1 MSNQKIWVLEVN
13 DKFQSTINLY
23 EDEGEAFEDAV
34 EQAIEYMEFV
44 NHSNYSYWKLY
55 YNEIKILKE
64 SGKLFEALDKY
75 NDWADNLTDDDFSH
89 IWVYSKTLIPRKYQ
103 EAVVRTSTE
112 TCIQL
117 ELFNLE
123 ITSSNEV
130 TKKIVF
136 CRGCNTELN
145 FNETPC
151 WKCGSEN

>member
-103 EAVVRTSTE
+103 EAVVTHLQRRVY
-112 TCIQL
+112 
-117 ELFNLE
+117 NW
-123 ITSSNEV
+123 
-130 TKKIVF
+130 
-136 CRGCNTELN
+136 N
-145 FNETPC
+145 FLI
-151 WKCGSEN
+151 